1 MSRQIQ
7 NYNLKNMISN
17 NSLSKGVLFL
27 FFLFFAFIGNSATYY
42 INDNSFIGDVWCTG
56 LGNNSN
62 SGSKASPYLTLKY
75 VIQNVA
81 KSGDIIYIDAGTYN
95 DKQISES
102 ILKESNIT
110 IIGAG
115 PTKTKIINSG
125 GSFGVYFMRIYNVNN
140 ITLKNFQ
147 VQGYINTTSYE
158 GEAITINNAKNIV
171 FENIVFAKSNGGSG
185 EAAVI
190 INDESTVSFDKISF
204 VCQTQATNGGGID
217 IKKGGGGTPHNVTVT
232 IDNSMISYNNRSGGF
247 SGTNGGGM
255 IIEGDATVNVT
266 INNSSISENSARSGG
281 GIYMTGGILNMNN
294 CCIANNTSTTTDPDF
309 GGGIWFAGTSGLC
322 TLTNCSF
329 TNNTINSARGG
340 GIGLSSQ
347 IKNVNVALV
356 DCDFSGNNASLGKDI
371 CTRNVSSRTV
381 NLTANNCTFGS
392 GGTVINNI
400 SGTISLTN
408 CGTPSTTGTVSN
420 NNGVRVGTT
429 VTNCPLFGGSC
440 PEIVICN
447 PAKPGPNVTVTCPS
461 TTAKLT
467 ATGPSGS
474 VFYWFD
480 VATGGIV
487 LDTSSTATPDF
498 DITGVTASKTYYVV
512 SSLDGCET
520 RVPITVTYV
529 DCPTCPTISYP
540 SASYCQVG
548 KANPTINPSATGTFS
563 GSSTDLVIDPSTGEI
578 DLVNSKPGT
587 YTIKCVIT
595 AGVCEPTTTITIN
608 PNGNPNTDVTGLTP
622 ICAGQNAVFTI
633 TGTKDEIITYT
644 GVSGAPVSPVT
655 LDATGTATVTV
666 SNAQTDQIITLGTAS
681 SGSCPTTLSNKTF
694 TIKVNPVG
702 DANTNVTGN
711 GPICTGENAIFTI
724 TGKPGDIID
733 YTGVVGVPASPVT
746 IDVTGKV
753 SIIVTSPLVD
763 QIITLN
769 SATNGSCPTP
779 LVGKTATVKVNS
791 KPDKPLFNNVIQPTC
806 TSNGTADVTNYLP
819 SPATYI
825 FNPSSGISIA
835 APGKISASSGKYKFV
850 VSKDGC
856 TSDSS
861 DLLTMNDV
869 PNKPIIEGPSQ
880 VCIGSTITL
889 KAWKDNTKTIKA
901 TPNTL
906 NPWVSENGKVTLNP
920 GSDINIKGVTVGTSK
935 ITFTDDNNCIAEQ
948 TITVNGLPI
957 VPSLS
962 YVAANPLVFA
972 GNLADTVCKGNNVD
986 YNLNGTAGNTVYFKG
1001 KISPLS
1007 IVIDPSGINK
1017 LAISQLLKDT
1027 VVILDSISNGSCS
1040 IPLSNQLK
1048 FVVSDTVLTVKANKT
1063 SSCLSSTGSIDV
1075 TTSTKGRISWSNS
1088 DLSVTG
1094 PHTVV
1099 AATTYQIPNLKAGTY
1114 TITFFNGGCELTR
1127 TVTISDPDK
1136 PKTPTKIEASG
1147 ATTFCDGESITLKA
1161 SVIPVGATINW
1172 KKDGVTFGNPND
1184 NPITVTASGTYSVT
1198 VTTSGCTSDANDT
1211 TIIVNPLPGKPV
1223 IDNADLTQKFCKSEN
1238 AKVSNL
1244 KPISGVIWFDVN
1256 GTKLSPTDLLTST
1269 DYYAALESDKGCF
1282 TKKSD
1287 RVKVTVIIKENP
1299 ADPAVTSP
1307 QTFCKVDN
1315 KSVADLNPKSS
1326 GTIEIR
1332 WYLGTTLQ
1340 LPANNL
1346 QKGTY
1351 YVESYQDGCSSLN
1364 KKTVEVDVID
1374 VPTPDQPTG
1383 KLCANNQASLTLADV
1398 YKGVSNYYFYD
1409 LLNASVLPSKIIAN
1423 GDKYIVKQSLN
1434 GCLSQGI
1441 TITISIL
1448 NGPSLSSNP
1457 YTLTPSLCEVDKP
1470 TFDIVE
1476 AKYSSLPTS
1485 GGTIYW
1491 YQAQASSLTNS
1502 LDKSTQIASGSYWIA
1517 VKDVDGCYSK
1527 KQEVKLTVDPGIK
1540 PTLKPIELCSTSE
1553 YKVVDLN
1560 VANISNPAG
1569 ILTWY
1574 YAKGG
1579 NNVAENNLAVSK
1591 DPIVQYWASYKK
1603 TASECEGEMVKLDL
1617 TWIQFNQDLNLDEKN
1632 QKFCKTGSK
1641 TVADLNLLP
1650 YTSTQVAWFENE
1662 TAIDA
1667 LPGST
1672 TLYDETYYAAE
1683 YKITTDGKYCV
1694 NSQRFPVNVDFYS
1707 TKMYPSV
1714 KESVCTK
1721 QNGSIE
1727 FINPPAD
1734 YVFNW
1739 YEVSNISTL
1748 DFTGSKYT
1756 KPLEKQSFKIVIS
1769 DSKACKDSITVSM
1782 PQCTDSP
1789 IPQVLSPNGDNNNDK
1804 WVINYASKY
1813 KNVQVKIF
1821 NRWGNEV
1828 YESAIPYTDDW
1839 EGKYKNEYLPTG
1851 TYYYVIDKGNGE
1863 PVETGFI
1870 EFVK

>member
-1 MSRQIQ
+1 
-7 NYNLKNMISN
+7 MISN
-17 NSLSKGVLFL
+17 NSHNRCLIIF
-27 FFLFFAFIGNSATYY
+27 FFLFFAFIGNTATYY
-42 INDNSFIGDVWCTG
+42 VNDNSNVGDVWCTG
-56 LGNNSN
+56 VGNNSN
-62 SGSKASPYLTLKY
+62 PGTKSAPFLTLKY
-75 VIQNVA
+75 VIQNIVS
-81 KSGDIIYIDAGTYN
+81 SGDIVYLDAGTYS

-102 ILKESNIT
+102 ILNDNNIT

-115 PTKTKIINSG
+115 SSKTKIINSG
-125 GSFGVYFMRIYNVNN
+125 GSFGVYFMRIYNVDN
-140 ITLKNFQ
+140 ITLKNLLI
-147 VQGYINTTSYE
+147 QGYINTVSYE
-158 GEAITINNAKNIV
+158 GEAITINNAHNIV

-185 EAAVI
+185 EAAVV
-190 INDESTVSFDKISF
+190 INDESSVSFDKISF

-255 IIEGDATVNVT
+255 IIDGDATVNVT
-266 INNSSISENSARSGG
+266 INNTSISENFAKTGG
-281 GIYMTGGILNMNN
+281 GIYMTGGVLNMNN
-294 CCIANNTSTTTDPDF
+294 CCIVNNTSTTTDPDF

-329 TNNTINSARGG
+329 SNNTINSARGG
-340 GIGLSSQ
+340 GIGLSAQ
-347 IKNVNVALV
+347 YKNVNVALIS
-356 DCDFSGNNASLGKDI
+356 CDFSGNNALLGKDI
-371 CTRNVSSRTV
+371 CTKNVSSRTV
-381 NLTANNCTFGS
+381 TLTANNCTFGS

-400 SGTISLTN
+400 SGSITLTD
-408 CGTPSTTGTVSN
+408 CGSPTTVGTVSN
-420 NNGVRVGTT
+420 NNGLRVGNTT
-429 VTNCPLFGGSC
+429 TSCPTFSGSC
-440 PEIVICN
+440 PQIYICN

-474 VFYWFD
+474 IFYWYD
-480 VATGGIV
+480 VATGGSV
-487 LDTSSTATPDF
+487 LDTSSSSTPDF
-498 DITGVTASKTYYVV
+498 DITGVSASKTYYVV

-520 RVPITVTYV
+520 RIPITVTYV

-540 SASYCQVG
+540 SASFCQVG
-548 KANPTINPSATGTFS
+548 KVNSTINPSATGTFS
-563 GSSTDLVIDPSTGEI
+563 GSSVDLVIDPSTGEI

-608 PNGNPNTDVTGLTP
+608 PNGNPNTNVTGLTP

-644 GVSGAPVSPVT
+644 GINGNPVSPVT
-655 LDATGTATVTV
+655 LDATGTSTVTV
-666 SNAQTDQIITLGTAS
+666 SNAQTDQTITLGTAS
-681 SGSCPTTLSNKTF
+681 SGSCPTTLTGKIF

-724 TGKPGDIID
+724 TGKAGDIID

-746 IDVTGKV
+746 IDATGKV
-753 SIIVTSPLVD
+753 NITVTGPLVD
-763 QIITLN
+763 QTITLN
-769 SATNGSCPTP
+769 NATNGSCPTP

-835 APGKISASSGKYKFV
+835 APAKISAASGKYKFV

-880 VCIGSTITL
+880 VCIGSTIIL
-889 KAWKDNTKTIKA
+889 KAWKDNSKALKA
-901 TPNTL
+901 TPNAT
-906 NPWVSENGKVTLNP
+906 NPWVSENGKITLTP
-920 GSDINIKGVTVGTSK
+920 GSDINIKGITAGTSK

-948 TITVNGLPI
+948 TITVNGLPT

-962 YVAANPLVFA
+962 YIAANPLVFS

-986 YNLNGTAGNTVYFKG
+986 YNLTGTAGNTVYFKG
-1001 KISPLS
+1001 KITPLS
-1007 IVIDPSGINK
+1007 VVIEPSGVNK
-1017 LAISQLLKDT
+1017 LTISQLLKDT
-1027 VVILDSISNGSCS
+1027 VVVLDSISNGSCTIS
-1040 IPLSNQLK
+1040 LSNQLK
-1048 FVVSDTVLTVKANKT
+1048 FVVSDTALTVKANKT

-1075 TTSTKGRISWSNS
+1075 ITSTKGRISWSNS

-1094 PHTVV
+1094 SHTVIS
-1099 AATTYQIPNLKAGTY
+1099 ATSYQIPNLKAGTY

-1223 IDNADLTQKFCKSEN
+1223 IDNTDLIQKFCKSEN

-1244 KPISGVIWFDVN
+1244 KPTSGVIWFDVN

-1269 DYYAALESDKGCF
+1269 DYYAALESDKGCH

-1287 RVKVTVIIKENP
+1287 RVKVTVVIKDNP
-1299 ADPAVTSP
+1299 ADPAVTTP
-1307 QTFCKVDN
+1307 QIFCKVDN
-1315 KSVADLNPKSS
+1315 KTVADLDPKSS
-1326 GTIEIR
+1326 GTIEIK
-1332 WYLGTTLQ
+1332 WYLGGTLT
-1340 LPANNL
+1340 LLTDKL

-1351 YVESYQDGCSSLN
+1351 YAESYQDGCSSLN
-1364 KKTVEVDVID
+1364 KKPVEVDVID
-1374 VPTPDQPTG
+1374 VPTPDQPTE
-1383 KLCANNQASLTLADV
+1383 KLCANNQANLTLADV

-1409 LLNASVLPSKIIAN
+1409 LSNVSVLPSKIIAN

-1441 TITISIL
+1441 TITITIL
-1448 NGPSLSSNP
+1448 NGPTLSSNP

-1470 TFDIVE
+1470 TFDDVE
-1476 AKYSSLPTS
+1476 AKYPSLPTS

-1491 YQAQASSLTNS
+1491 YQAQASSLSNS
-1502 LDKSTQIASGSYWIA
+1502 LDKNTPIASGSFWIA
-1517 VKDVDGCYSK
+1517 VKDADGCYSK

-1560 VANISNPAG
+1560 VANISNPSG
-1569 ILTWY
+1569 IITWY
-1574 YAKGG
+1574 YANGG
-1579 NNVAENNLAVSK
+1579 TNIADNTISVSK

-1603 TASECEGEMVKLDL
+1603 TAGDCEGEMVKLEL
-1617 TWIQFNQDLNLDEKN
+1617 TWIQFNQNLTLDETN
-1632 QKFCKTGSK
+1632 QKFCKTASK

-1650 YTSTQVAWFENE
+1650 YSSAQVAWFESE
-1662 TAIDA
+1662 TSID
-1667 LPGST
+1667 LLSSNTPI
-1672 TLYDETYYAAE
+1672 YDQIYYAAE
-1683 YKITTDGKYCV
+1683 FKITTDGKYCINANRVPVDV
-1694 NSQRFPVNVDFYS
+1694 NFYS
-1707 TKMYPSV
+1707 TKIYPTV

-1739 YEVSNISTL
+1739 YELSDETKL
-1748 DFTGSKYT
+1748 DFTGPKYT
-1756 KPLEKQSFKIVIS
+1756 KPLEKQSFKIVMF

-1782 PQCTDSP
+1782 PQCTNSP
-1789 IPQVLSPNGDNNNDK
+1789 IPQVITPNGDNSNDK
-1804 WVINYASKY
+1804 WVINYATKY
-1813 KNVQVKIF
+1813 KNVQVKIY

-1828 YESAIPYTDDW
+1828 YASAIPYADDW